1 MNNYQ
6 NGKIYKIV
14 NKQNDDI
21 YIGSTYEKLSRRFSK
36 HKHDFKRYN
45 NGTFHYISSFEIFKT
60 NSAEII
66 LIEDYPCNSKKELC
80 DREAYYIRE
89 FNCVNKQIPNN
100 NIVEY
105 KKNWWQLNKE
115 RINKQ
120 KKEKREK
127 LHNERKQSLD
137 NYTIFI
143 FYLLII
149 NGLRN

>member
-14 NKQNDDI
+14 NKQNNNM
-21 YIGSTYEKLSRRFSK
+21 YIGSTYEKLSNRFSK
-36 HKHDFKRYN
+36 HKHDFKRYT
-45 NGTFHYISSFEIFKT
+45 NGTFHYITSFEIFKT
-60 NSAEII
+60 ESPEII
-66 LIEDYPCNSKKELC
+66 LIEEYPCNSKKELC

-100 NIVEY
+100 
-105 KKNWWQLNKE
+105 KLNRE
-115 RINKQ
+115 RVNKQ
-120 KKEKREK
+120 KREKREK
-127 LHNERKQSLD
+127 LRNEKKQPLD